1 MEKEKRSTGGVGL
14 SDMLYYLRASGS
26 DLFVFSWIFTQL
38 TMHGLNVFYEIQ
50 LSTFAATGDALAINC
65 TEIENDPS
73 GLNDT
78 ISEGYTKF
86 LFISYSL

>member
-65 TEIENDPS
+65 TLIAINCTEIENDPS

-78 ISEGYTKF
+78 ISMG
-86 LFISYSL
+86 